1 MFTSLRLRAFRIF
14 WILTALTNAGQ
25 RAFTPGT
32 SWELYSR
39 TRSSLWV
46 GAAMFATLA
55 PSVFG
60 SPIGG
65 VWADRISR
73 RHLLFLSILSGAG
86 VAAVLAVAITA
97 HARSA
102 PLLLLLSLAFGT
114 TSAVGRVAFNALL
127 PGQVGKADLLNAIS
141 LQAVAQRGTELVGP
155 ALASPL
161 LVALGAGAVFSLVA
175 VMLAAAACLACAIAP
190 PSPAAVSLSQG
201 LWRPTMDG
209 FAYIRRKP
217 AIRMLLALV
226 GFHCCLTMAYL
237 GILPT
242 FVRVAAVASMA
253 SRARATPP
261 DGSRGRPDPRAG
273 ALVRAL
279 GSPFAGGSFATPC
292 RGRLSTGNGPSR
304 KVGDAGQTGR
314 WAPRADRPRDAAP
327 VGRPRA
333 DQNFMGGAAR
343 ATKVLCR
350 GSLGLPGLYRMAF
363 APARGNGRAAGA
375 PS

>member
-226 GFHCCLTMAYL
+226 GFHP
-237 GILPT
+237 GSRS
-242 FVRVAAVASMA
+242 VRRAPLSQKDSAIRAGEVVAKGGAWA
-253 SRARATPP
+253 RRRRATPLRKSGPLLP
-261 DGSRGRPDPRAG
+261 DHGVPRHPADLRSRCGRRVHGLAG
-273 ALVRAL
+273 TRH
-279 GSPFAGGSFATPC
+279 AT
-292 RGRLSTGNGPSR
+292 GRL
-304 KVGDAGQTGR
+304 
-314 WAPRADRPRDAAP
+314 
-327 VGRPRA
+327 
-333 DQNFMGGAAR
+333 
-343 ATKVLCR
+343 
-350 GSLGLPGLYRMAF
+350 PG
-363 APARGNGRAAGA
+363 
-375 PS
+375 